1 MLVLGTIITQ
11 KIDVMFPGDRIVFY
25 MFYIYQLKS
34 TSEQPPKFCIIIKDI
49 LTLIY

>member
-1 MLVLGTIITQ
+1 
-11 KIDVMFPGDRIVFY
+11 MFPGDRIVFY

-34 TSEQPPKFCIIIKDI
+34 TLEQPPKFCIIIKDI